1 MHGLVFVKVV
11 DAATPADV
19 GLVGCCGAGSSAA
32 TAAAPAHDPATARR
46 HRVLH
51 SCCIL
56 ACTCCGCCS
65 GCGSGGGGSSQLFL
79 PNVGP
84 LWGVGVSGGARR
96 PRLFGRV
103 LPRAAPLPLLGG
115 GVGVV
120 EEVLGRVVVRRASH
134 GSRGRDRRLLLL
146 LTAWDARGGRGGP
159 LLSHFCRLHLLVLLE
174 HLLLVKLMRVLLH
187 RSAAVHLV
195 HLLLPLLLLLL
206 LMDQMLLLLHL
217 LLLEGLLVSHV
228 GRRRRGGHWRVH
240 GGRRS
245 LGGIGNRG
253 G

>member
-11 DAATPADV
+11 DAATAADV
-19 GLVGCCGAGSSAA
+19 GLVGCRAGSSTA
-32 TAAAPAHDPATARR
+32 AAAPAHDPTTARR

-51 SCCIL
+51 SCRIL
-56 ACTCCGCCS
+56 GCTCCGCCS

-84 LWGVGVSGGARR
+84 LRGVGVSGGARR

-134 GSRGRDRRLLLL
+134 RSRGRDRRLLLL
-146 LTAWDARGGRGGP
+146 LRTAWDARGGP
-159 LLSHFCRLHLLVLLE
+159 LLGHFCRLHLLVLLE

-206 LMDQMLLLLHL
+206 LLLMDQMLLLLHL

-240 GGRRS
+240 GCRRS
-245 LGGIGNRG
+245 LGGISNRG